1 MLKKRYLHSPV
12 VSDLKDKMVFIG
24 GPRQVGKTTLANQIG
39 KADFKKF
46 SYLNWDSR
54 EDRKKIIAGSFEADS
69 ELLIFDEIHKY
80 KQWKNYLKGIYDKNK
95 EKFAILATG
104 SARLDVYRRGGD
116 SLMGRYHYFRLHPF
130 SLREAITEKKPT
142 VKAMKELAFPEPG
155 KESLSAF
162 SDLFH
167 FGGFPEPFIKK
178 NEKTLRRFH
187 NERIERLIKEDIR
200 DLEQLKDLS
209 ALQVLVEL
217 LPQKVGS
224 LLSLNSLKEDL
235 EATHKTISLWMN
247 VLERFY
253 YHFRIYPYAASSIR
267 SLRKEPKMY
276 LWDWSEL
283 SDEGIKFENMIA
295 SHFLKLVHFLR
306 DTEGW
311 KAELFFL
318 RDVDKRET
326 DFLVTI
332 DKKPW
337 LAAEAKLSG
346 NRHSPSLEYF
356 SRKLKI
362 PFSYQVV
369 KNEGIDIWKCGVR
382 IISAQKF
389 LAGLV

>member
-1 MLKKRYLHSPV
+1 MLKKRYLRLPV
-12 VSDLKDKMVFIG
+12 VSDLREKMVFIG

-46 SYLNWDSR
+46 TYLNWDNR
-54 EDRKKIIAGSFEADS
+54 EDRKKIIESVFEANS
-69 ELLIFDEIHKY
+69 ELLILDEIHKY
-80 KQWKNYLKGIYDKNK
+80 KQWKNYLKGEYDKNK
-95 EKFAILATG
+95 EKFSILATG
-104 SARLDVYRRGGD
+104 SARLDIYRRGGD
-116 SLMGRYHYFRLHPF
+116 SLMGRYRYYRLHPF
-130 SLREAITEKKPT
+130 SLREATTEKNPAIKI
-142 VKAMKELAFPEPG
+142 MKELIFPEPKKG
-155 KESLSAF
+155 NFSAF

-167 FGGFPEPFIKK
+167 FGGFPEPFVKK

-209 ALQVLVEL
+209 ALQILVEL

-235 EATHKTISLWMN
+235 GVTHKTISLWMN
-247 VLERFY
+247 ILERFY
-253 YHFRIYPYAASSIR
+253 YHFRIYPYSASSIR

-283 SDEGIKFENMIA
+283 VDEGVRFENMIA
-295 SHFLKLVHFLR
+295 SHLLKLVHYLH
-306 DTEGW
+306 DAEGW

-318 RDVDKRET
+318 RDIDKREI
-326 DFLVTI
+326 DFLVTV

-337 LAAEAKLSG
+337 FAVEAKSSD
-346 NRHSPSLEYF
+346 NKYSLPLGYF

-369 KNEGIDIWKCGVR
+369 KGEGIDLWKNGAR